1 MGLWERGCPV
11 PDKVALIGGDKRAV
25 CLESRQHPGVEDKL
39 HTVAPELPCHS
50 EGTSRGPWEETRDLV
65 HAPLPLTWRRS
76 SMCIE
81 EQAGSEDLRQREAAE
96 APLGPPWS
104 LAPLAKPR
112 RKASP
117 GMIDVRKNPL

>member
-1 MGLWERGCPV
+1 MGARLPV

-25 CLESRQHPGVEDKL
+25 CLESWQHPGVEDEL
-39 HTVAPELPCHS
+39 HAVVPELPCHS

-76 SMCIE
+76 SACIE

-96 APLGPPWS
+96 PPLGPPWS